1 MLYKNAL
8 VGIITALVYSSG
20 IAFGASA
27 TRGGSLRIS
36 TSSQTPTTKTSVAQ
50 PATPQMVG
58 NPTRVSESYGDAGLV
73 KLNKLTGS
81 TAEAR
86 NILNA
91 LENRVNDLSVGYN
104 SLDNQYEQLSTD
116 VDYASKTAT
125 SAKTIAESARD
136 QLNRKM
142 NYGDFNTAFDA
153 RATEQQLADQPYVA
167 NYVDTN
173 VQKPDLS
180 NYYNKASIDQLLDN
194 KINKGSDFSAMF
206 TQQLANQN
214 LADAATV
221 DAVSDHVTSVE
232 NKVTAVENKI
242 NSAQQSINAITE
254 QNTTTA
260 NKITAAENQISE
272 LANKIT
278 TAEQNINSAAEQNAT
293 TANKITAAENQISE
307 LANKITTA
315 EGNIT
320 TAAQQNTTTA
330 NKVTALE
337 NKITSME
344 ASNETLTQFKD
355 NVALTADN
363 LSSKVPELFQQINA
377 ATAKA
382 EEALAQ
388 AGSGTGT
395 PMDQSTFNTYL
406 ENNTNVVFKDNA
418 DFVGLKDNALT
429 PSNFAAKMNDLMQ
442 RLSNVETAA
451 AEAKNTA
458 NSASELA
465 TNAKNTAESVSE
477 LATSAKTTAE
487 GAAALA
493 TNAKNA
499 ADSAA
504 TLATNAKNSADSAAE
519 LAASAKTTAESASE
533 LATNAKTTA
542 EGAAALAGEAKDLA
556 ETADAKAQQA
566 LDRETA
572 N

>member
-278 TAEQNINSAAEQNAT
+278 TAE
-293 TANKITAAENQISE
+293 
-307 LANKITTA
+307 
-315 EGNIT
+315 GNIT

-533 LATNAKTTA
+533 LATNAQTTA